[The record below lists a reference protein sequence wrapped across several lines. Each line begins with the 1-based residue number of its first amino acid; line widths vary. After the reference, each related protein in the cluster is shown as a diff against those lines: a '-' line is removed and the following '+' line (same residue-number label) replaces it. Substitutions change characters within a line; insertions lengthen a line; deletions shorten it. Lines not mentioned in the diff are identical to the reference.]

1 MYTSEQRDTAVE
13 LYRRGN
19 SLRTCAE
26 TVGCAHGT
34 VLNWLRSEG
43 KKARS
48 RSESGKIIWQ
58 KKKKSPRREPHENS
72 DSL

>member
-1 MYTSEQRDTAVE
+1 MYTTKQREQALE
-13 LYRRGN
+13 LYRSGN

-26 TVGCAHGT
+26 AVGCAHGT

-58 KKKKSPRREPHENS
+58 KKKTAPERQFGKRSTK
-72 DSL
+72 